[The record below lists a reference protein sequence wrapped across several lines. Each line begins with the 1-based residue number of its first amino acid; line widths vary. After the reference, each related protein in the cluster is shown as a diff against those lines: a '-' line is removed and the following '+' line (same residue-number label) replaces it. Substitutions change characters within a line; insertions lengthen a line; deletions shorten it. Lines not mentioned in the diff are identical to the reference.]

1 MTKSVPAEPAVETAR
16 LLNRGDISAA
26 PLRRL
31 PVISIFDDEH
41 YENYDV
47 DVIGPFSRRRIVK
60 VLERAG
66 YRLARGTILEA
77 PDGPQVVFPK
87 LGILGSD
94 PVRPVE
100 DLLAQGG
107 SIVLVTPTQ
116 ALLLY
121 FQRYS
126 EEGADSLAPELG
138 DLVFEQPA
146 NLDKICDRLRR
157 QELPARVFQQ
167 LGGQLAARQAEGTA
181 LRRDRR
187 FRSRLP
193 R

>member
-1 MTKSVPAEPAVETAR
+1 MTDSDPAVETAR
-16 LLNRGDISAA
+16 LLNRGRISAA

-31 PVISIFDDEH
+31 PVLSIFDDEY

-47 DVIGPFSRRRIVK
+47 DVIGPFTRMRIVK
-60 VLERAG
+60 ILKRAG
-66 YRLARGTILEA
+66 YRRVTGSILEA
-77 PDGPQVVFPK
+77 PDGGRVVFPK

-100 DLLAQGG
+100 DLLAEGN
-107 SIVLVTPTQ
+107 SIVLLTPTQ

-121 FQRYS
+121 LQRYS
-126 EEGADSLAPELG
+126 DEGAEALAPELS

-146 NLDKICDRLRR
+146 NLEKISDSLRL
-157 QELPARVFQQ
+157 QELPAQVFQQ
-167 LGGQLAARQAEGTA
+167 LGGKLLARQAEGTA
-181 LRRDRR
+181 LRRQRR
-187 FRSRLP
+187 FHSRLP